1 MSLTALGLVIKALT
15 DGKGHIPFRDS
26 KLTLLLKDALGGNSK
41 TTLVCT
47 ASKQLRHL
55 EESIQTLQFAERA
68 KRIKNK
74 AAANVMR
81 SPEEMAKM
89 IEKLKAEVMALK
101 LQLTSNGLTPLSG
114 ANLKELE
121 AKAAAEEVKAA
132 EVKAEEV
139 KKEDDVKESLP
150 EEDTSKQ
157 TAPSNEESNSTIS

>member
-1 MSLTALGLVIKALT
+1 
-15 DGKGHIPFRDS
+15 
-26 KLTLLLKDALGGNSK
+26 
-41 TTLVCT
+41 
-47 ASKQLRHL
+47 
-55 EESIQTLQFAERA
+55 
-68 KRIKNK
+68 
-74 AAANVMR
+74 MR

-157 TAPSNEESNSTIS
+157 TAPSNEESSSIIS